1 MAINGVTV
9 TIVGN
14 CTRDPELRFTNSGM
28 AVANFGV
35 ATNYRKMNRQT
46 NDWEEEEPTFYD
58 VSCFQ
63 QFAENV
69 AESITKGTRVVV
81 TGRVR
86 MRSWEGSD
94 GEKRSRLE
102 ILADEVGPS
111 LRWAT
116 ASVQRTE
123 RRGGDD
129 YSSGGRGSGSGGS
142 GGGGG
147 GGGGRNSGGGGFDD
161 EEPF

>member
-1 MAINGVTV
+1 MATNGVNV

-14 CTRDPELRFTNSGM
+14 VTRDPELRFTNSGM

-35 ATNYRKMNRQT
+35 AVNFRRMNRQT

-69 AESITKGTRVVV
+69 AESLSKGTRVVV
-81 TGRVR
+81 TGRLR
-86 MRSWEGSD
+86 QRSWEGND
-94 GEKRSRLE
+94 GEKRTRLE
-102 ILADEVGPS
+102 VLADEVGPS

-116 ASVQRTE
+116 AEVQRSE
-123 RRGGDD
+123 RRSGDD
-129 YSSGGRGSGSGGS
+129 FGGGGGGAGRGGGSRS

-147 GGGGRNSGGGGFDD
+147 GGAGDYD

>member
-14 CTRDPELRFTNSGM
+14 VTRDPELRFTNSGM

-35 ATNYRKMNRQT
+35 ASNFRKMNRQT
-46 NDWEEEEPTFYD
+46 NEWEEEEPTFYD

-69 AESITKGTRVVV
+69 AESISKGTRVVV
-81 TGRVR
+81 TGRLR
-86 MRSWEGSD
+86 QRSWEGND
-94 GEKRSRLE
+94 GEKRTRLE
-102 ILADEVGPS
+102 VLADEVGPS

-116 ASVQRTE
+116 AEVQRSE

-129 YSSGGRGSGSGGS
+129 F

-147 GGGGRNSGGGGFDD
+147 GGANRGGRADSGPANYD

>member
-1 MAINGVTV
+1 MATNGVNV

-14 CTRDPELRFTNSGM
+14 VTRDPELRFTNSGM

-35 ATNYRKMNRQT
+35 AVNFRRMNRQT

-69 AESITKGTRVVV
+69 AESLSKGTRVVV
-81 TGRVR
+81 TGRLR
-86 MRSWEGSD
+86 QRSWEGND
-94 GEKRSRLE
+94 GEKRTRLE

-116 ASVQRTE
+116 AAVQRSE
-123 RRGGDD
+123 RRGSDD
-129 YSSGGRGSGSGGS
+129 F

-147 GGGGRNSGGGGFDD
+147 GGGSRSGGRGGSSGGGDYD